1 MVEWYIFSSL
11 FSGITDD
18 LANEDIETKQN
29 IFNFIDYKART
40 NNIYRTGSPHVNS
53 PGFGLEY
60 SNSFMG

>member
-29 IFNFIDYKART
+29 IFNYIDYKECLISEAVGMSMTLWLPWRSGGT
-40 NNIYRTGSPHVNS
+40 VA
-53 PGFGLEY
+53 L
-60 SNSFMG
+60 